1 MVIIMVQ
8 QENAL
13 HYLNNVTHLQPGM
26 VLAVHH
32 QEAELFALKVP
43 TLKERNVI
51 HMKLVKMDLYGMRI
65 I

>member
-13 HYLNNVTHLQPGM
+13 HYLNNVTHLQHGM
-26 VLAVHH
+26 VPAVHH
-32 QEAELFALKVP
+32 QEVDLFVLKVP